1 MLKLGITGGLGTGK
15 SALAELLVKK
25 GLPVLD
31 TDELARQFTQPG
43 QPMLRQIAEMFG
55 AELLDE
61 QGALRRGALALRVFG
76 DADER
81 KKLEQL
87 LHPPIREAW
96 LRQLGARQLT
106 GKPIG
111 VVIIPLLYETQCEG
125 EFDRV
130 ICAGCSAATQRTRL
144 SERGWSDAQIDGR
157 LAAQL
162 PLKSKLERADFVVW
176 TEGTMAV
183 TEAQLDTVLGRLDDT
198 RAARA

>member
-15 SALAELLVKK
+15 SALAELLAKK

-31 TDELARQFTQPG
+31 TDELARRFTQPG
-43 QPMLRQIAEMFG
+43 QPMLGRIAEMFG

-61 QGALRRGALALRVFG
+61 QGALRRGALAARVFA

-96 LRQLGARQLT
+96 LRQLGAWQQA
-106 GKPIG
+106 GEPVG

-125 EFDRV
+125 EFDKV

-144 SERGWSDAQIDGR
+144 RQRGWSDAQIDGR

-162 PLKSKLERADFVVW
+162 PLKIKLERADFVVW
-176 TEGTMAV
+176 TEGTMAA
-183 TEAQLDTVLGRLDDT
+183 TEAQLDTLLGRLNDT
-198 RAARA
+198 HAART

>member
-1 MLKLGITGGLGTGK
+1 MLFR
-15 SALAELLVKK
+15 S
-25 GLPVLD
+25 
-31 TDELARQFTQPG
+31 
-43 QPMLRQIAEMFG
+43 
-55 AELLDE
+55 
-61 QGALRRGALALRVFG
+61 
-76 DADER
+76 
-81 KKLEQL
+81 
-87 LHPPIREAW
+87 
-96 LRQLGARQLT
+96 RQLVAWQLT